1 MKDVVK
7 GYLAAFISAVT
18 YGMIPM
24 FMIPIKQQGFSVD
37 TALFYRFITASLFI
51 MFYLFYRKETLRITP
66 REVFIFLVLGLL
78 YALSAEF
85 LFLAYD
91 LLSPGIASTIFFM
104 YPLIVAL
111 ALGVFFKEH
120 ITFRTMIALIVVLIG
135 VFLLSVKDVTNFSI
149 NYIGAGVSLLG
160 AISYALY
167 MLIVNKSKISASGIK
182 VSFYSTLFSSVYFL
196 VKLLGYRYSSSYPRG
211 KDEFTTHKF
220 RYSNYPVFYHH
231 PYLCYQNDRF
241 YPYSYHW
248 GNGTHCSSSYQ
259 YLDIPARKSYNES
272 YYRSATHYHCSN
284 DRYFEA

>member
-1 MKDVVK
+1 MKDIVK

-18 YGMIPM
+18 YGMIPL
-24 FMIPIKQQGFSVD
+24 FMIPIKQQGFPVD
-37 TALFYRFITASLFI
+37 AALFYRFITTSLFI
-51 MFYLFYRKETLRITP
+51 MGYLFYRKETLRITP

-85 LFLAYD
+85 L
-91 LLSPGIASTIFFM
+91 SPGIASTIFFM

-111 ALGVFFKEH
+111 ALGIFFKEH

-196 VKLLGYRYSSSYPRG
+196 VKLWVIATPLPIPEVKMSLLLTSFGIV
-211 KDEFTTHKF
+211 TTLF
-220 RYSNYPVFYHH
+220 SIITLIYAIRIIGSTPTAIIGVMEPIVAVAISIWIFQQESLTTNLIIGV
-231 PYLCYQNDRF
+231 L
-241 YPYSYHW
+241 
-248 GNGTHCSSSYQ
+248 
-259 YLDIPARKSYNES
+259 LIIIAVMIDILKPKKI
-272 YYRSATHYHCSN
+272 
-284 DRYFEA
+284 